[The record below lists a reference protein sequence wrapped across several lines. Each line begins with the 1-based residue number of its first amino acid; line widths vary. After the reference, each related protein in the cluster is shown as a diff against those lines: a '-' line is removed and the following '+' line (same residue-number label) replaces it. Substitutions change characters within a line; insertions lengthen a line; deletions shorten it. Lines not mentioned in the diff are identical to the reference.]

1 MQRPPIRIGPQPAG
15 QWYLVAM
22 ILLQVT
28 WVSLIGWTRSTLNLA
43 ALPWLLGYTL
53 LVGGA
58 ILFLPARLVRPLH
71 ALGQAMRAH
80 PRRALAAICLL
91 FLIGGLWYAA
101 RQRTWTYDEQ
111 QSYNASQRLA
121 AEGVGAFLAHYG
133 ETPWLGRQHPPLVP
147 LANGIVLRGEGDS
160 LWHARL
166 LGIAA
171 GVGLLLATY
180 SVGRALY
187 DPVTGMVGA
196 LLLTTFTLVGRLSS
210 TAMTDVPVTFFFTLL
225 LACLLRLRRAPSYPL
240 LLGAGLVFGMGL
252 LTKYTMILVVPVG
265 ALWWL
270 LDPALRQR
278 WAWLLGIGSIGGF
291 MLGGWLL
298 ILYRL
303 GILQA
308 QQETLV
314 GYAGVVA
321 NTGYGQRLL
330 LETLTTRLPSSIG
343 VYHLPLLAVGGLLAL
358 RRRAPADLLL
368 LGWIGT
374 VALILFSTLPDHRYF
389 MPLFPALALMI
400 ARAVRHLA
408 AGREKVILLAV
419 LYNMGALYLFMDWE
433 RSSRLFLR

>member
-1 MQRPPIRIGPQPAG
+1 
-15 QWYLVAM
+15 
-22 ILLQVT
+22 
-28 WVSLIGWTRSTLNLA
+28 
-43 ALPWLLGYTL
+43 
-53 LVGGA
+53 
-58 ILFLPARLVRPLH
+58 
-71 ALGQAMRAH
+71 
-80 PRRALAAICLL
+80 
-91 FLIGGLWYAA
+91 
-101 RQRTWTYDEQ
+101 
-111 QSYNASQRLA
+111 
-121 AEGVGAFLAHYG
+121 
-133 ETPWLGRQHPPLVP
+133 
-147 LANGIVLRGEGDS
+147 
-160 LWHARL
+160 
-166 LGIAA
+166 
-171 GVGLLLATY
+171 
-180 SVGRALY
+180 
-187 DPVTGMVGA
+187 
-196 LLLTTFTLVGRLSS
+196 
-210 TAMTDVPVTFFFTLL
+210 
-225 LACLLRLRRAPSYPL
+225 
-240 LLGAGLVFGMGL
+240 
-252 LTKYTMILVVPVG
+252 
-265 ALWWL
+265 
-270 LDPALRQR
+270 
-278 WAWLLGIGSIGGF
+278 